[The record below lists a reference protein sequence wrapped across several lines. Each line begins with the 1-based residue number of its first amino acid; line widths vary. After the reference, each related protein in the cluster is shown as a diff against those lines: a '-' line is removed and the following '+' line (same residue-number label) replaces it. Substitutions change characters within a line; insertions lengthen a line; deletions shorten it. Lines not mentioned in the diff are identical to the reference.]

1 MTNVRQK
8 RKNRSGLPK
17 AKAKRTGLLKN
28 GRKKIN
34 VLGNAII
41 AENWNR
47 DLTLT
52 QNYRNLGLV
61 HRLNAP
67 TGGSEKRPTKEGG
80 VARDREDSL
89 HIKSSATAVAQQN
102 AAREIRVERDPATG
116 KILRVIRPEDDD
128 EIEVAGRKHKRHN
141 PLNDPLNDL
150 SADEEEEEAGAPR
163 SATQKPQADSEVVR
177 QLELQAD
184 LESRKVAAKKPRH
197 QSKREEEWILRL
209 VEKHG
214 DNYAAMARDRR
225 LNPMQQT
232 AGDLKRR
239 ITKWEKSRS

>member
-89 HIKSSATAVAQQN
+89 HIKSSATAVAQKN
-102 AAREIRVERDPATG
+102 AASEIRVERDPATG

-150 SADEEEEEAGAPR
+150 SADEEAGEPM
-163 SATQKPQADSEVVR
+163 SAAQKQQADSEIVR

>member
-47 DLTLT
+47 ELTLT

-67 TGGSEKRPTKEGG
+67 TGGSEKRRTKDGIE
-80 VARDREDSL
+80 REREDSL
-89 HIKSSATAVAQQN
+89 HIKSSATAVAQKN
-102 AAREIRVERDPATG
+102 AANEIRVERDPETG
-116 KILRVIRPEDDD
+116 KILRVISNDD
-128 EIEVAGRKHKRHN
+128 EIEVAGRKHKRNN

-150 SADEEEEEAGAPR
+150 SDNEEEDEPNAQ
-163 SATQKPQADSEVVR
+163 QKNADSDIVR
-177 QLELQAD
+177 QLEFQAD
-184 LESRKVAAKKPRH
+184 QESRKVAAKKPRH

-239 ITKWEKSRS
+239 IAKWEKTRS

>member
-89 HIKSSATAVAQQN
+89 HIKSSATAVAQKN
-102 AAREIRVERDPATG
+102 AASEIRVERDPATG

-150 SADEEEEEAGAPR
+150 SADEEKEAGAPR
-163 SATQKPQADSEVVR
+163 SATQTQQADSEIVR